1 MTGHHLLELSLF
13 ILVCI
18 LWKYNQEMH
27 DEAKKWQEMA
37 VEEQSKR

>member
-27 DEAKKWQEMA
+27 EEAQKWQQH
-37 VEEQSKR
+37 VEEYCKR